1 MAVDIEQLADAMY
14 EIVKEYTGKK
24 QYTAR
29 ELSKEIREK
38 FGDEC
43 DRTTCKKALK
53 HLIDSGRCVYTYK
66 GSSYVELAG
75 RDQE

>member
-1 MAVDIEQLADAMY
+1 MAVSIDELADAMY

-29 ELSKEIREK
+29 ELTKEMQEK
-38 FGDEC
+38 YGSEA
-43 DRTTCKKALK
+43 DRSTCKKAIK
-53 HLIDSGRCVYTYK
+53 QLIDSGKCVYTYK

-75 RDQE
+75 RDQP